1 MISQLLKGAISHSAF
16 FVFHL
21 AIKGIVG
28 HINSN
33 EELKRAPVCL
43 TRALVGTNSQMVGP
57 KKKKRNL
64 SGKFNSTTKI
74 MDPECSFSMLRPPAL
89 GKPMLWSSVVVRIS
103 DCHRHPT
110 CMSFE
115 AEI

>member
-1 MISQLLKGAISHSAF
+1 MGNLQGGRICISVCSPSVCTGPKIKLLGEYIIIQNNSFMISQLLKGAISHSAF

-57 KKKKRNL
+57 KKKKEIYQGSL
-64 SGKFNSTTKI
+64 I
-74 MDPECSFSMLRPPAL
+74 AL
-89 GKPMLWSSVVVRIS
+89 QK
-103 DCHRHPT
+103 
-110 CMSFE
+110 
-115 AEI
+115 